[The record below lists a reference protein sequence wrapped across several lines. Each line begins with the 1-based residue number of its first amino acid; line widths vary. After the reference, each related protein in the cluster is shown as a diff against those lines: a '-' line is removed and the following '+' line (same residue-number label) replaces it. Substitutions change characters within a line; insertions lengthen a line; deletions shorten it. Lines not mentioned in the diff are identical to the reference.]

1 MKTRTEQVVALAE
14 QLRAARFGVRGE
26 IKRRA
31 CAQMG
36 ISLAT
41 LHRLLAAHTTQAERK
56 TRADAGRVCLC
67 REDARK
73 VASLVM
79 SGVRQNGKRI
89 MTVERAW
96 HTLHRTG
103 EVADVVDAQTG
114 EILSPSRST
123 LVRALEHY
131 GLHPR
136 QLMRPAAHT
145 QLRSL
150 HPNHCWQIDASVCVL
165 FYLPRGGMC
174 VMDERRYN
182 KNKPHN
188 VAKIA
193 QERVIRYVVTD
204 HYSGAFRVLYTQGS
218 ETTADAAE
226 ALIRAMEGGVPGLM
240 HGRPALLMADQ
251 GSPHKSTAFRT
262 LLDCLGIE
270 LQLHAPGNARAT
282 GSVERTQNII
292 ETEFESMLHLFP
304 PQDIDDLNRK
314 CERWLRYYHARA
326 IHSRHKRTRTAMWS
340 TIAGSQ
346 LVEIDGQLAR
356 ELLAGEPQER
366 KVSGELTVQFGGAQ
380 YDVRQLPG
388 VHVGETLQVAVNP
401 LRGNTLL
408 ILDRDADGRRVV
420 FYAPVVERDEVSQYR
435 LDAPVVGEQFARLP
449 STTADSARAAVEA
462 AGERAARTGD
472 MAAPMFG
479 GRVTADAAFPVETLP
494 VPMPRRGET
503 FLPPVEVLRH
513 TQVYSHF
520 RVAQW
525 LVERG
530 MEITPATHALLAREW
545 PDGVPE
551 EALGELHARLTTA
564 KTLRIVNGGEQ

>member
-1 MKTRTEQVVALAE
+1 MKSRTEQIVALADE
-14 QLRAARFGVRGE
+14 LRRAAHGARGE

-41 LHRLLAAHTTQAERK
+41 LHRLLRAHTAQPARK
-56 TRADAGRVCLC
+56 TRADKGSVCIN
-67 REDARK
+67 RDDARK
-73 VASLVM
+73 IAALVM
-79 SGVRQNGKRI
+79 AGVRQNGKQT
-89 MTVERAW
+89 MTIDRAW
-96 HTLHRTG
+96 RTLTR
-103 EVADVVDAQTG
+103 AG
-114 EILSPSRST
+114 EINEIVDVETGAIITPSRAT
-123 LVRALEHY
+123 LVRALEQY

-165 FYLPRGGMC
+165 FYLPRGGMR
-174 VMDERRYN
+174 VMDERQFN

-204 HYSGAFRVLYTQGS
+204 HYSGAFRVLYTQGA
-218 ETTADAAE
+218 ETTAAAAE

-240 HGRPALLMADQ
+240 HGRPTLLMADQ
-251 GSPHKSTAFRT
+251 GAPHKSAAFRT

-282 GSVERTQNII
+282 GSVERTQNIV

-304 PQDIDDLNRK
+304 PHDIDDLNNK

-326 IHSRHKRTRTAMWS
+326 IHSRHKRTRTSMWS
-340 TIAGSQ
+340 SISGEQ

-366 KVSGELTVQFGGAQ
+366 KVSGEYTVRFGGEQ
-380 YDVRQLPG
+380 YNVKQLPG

-401 LRGNTLL
+401 LRTNTLL
-408 ILDRDADGRRVV
+408 ILDRGADGRRVV
-420 FYAPVVERDEVSQYR
+420 FHAPVVECDAVSQYR
-435 LDAPVVGEQFARLP
+435 LDAPIVGQQFARLP
-449 STTADSARAAVEA
+449 LSVADSARESVAAAAERTTTGEA
-462 AGERAARTGD
+462 P
-472 MAAPMFG
+472 APMFG
-479 GRVTADAAFPVETLP
+479 GRVSASAVFPVETLP
-494 VPMPRRGET
+494 VPLPRRGET
-503 FLPPVEVLRH
+503 FSPAVEVAAP

-520 RVAQW
+520 RAAQW
-525 LVERG
+525 LIARG
-530 MEITPATHALLAREW
+530 VALSDAVHTLIDREW

-551 EALGELHARLTTA
+551 TDLEELQRRAQTA
-564 KTLRIVNGGEQ
+564 SGLQIVKGGER